1 MLEYL
6 AFAPY
11 GWFIWPSFAVF
22 AVLVGGVTLQT
33 LFAARRTRRALARLE
48 QRNL

>member
-1 MLEYL
+1 MLDYL

-22 AVLVGGVTLQT
+22 AVLIGGVTLQT
-33 LFAARRTRRALARLE
+33 LLAARRTRRTLARLE
-48 QRNL
+48 QRTK

>member
-22 AVLVGGVTLQT
+22 AVLIGGVTLQT
-33 LFAARRTRRALARLE
+33 LLAARRARRALARLE
-48 QRNL
+48 QRNP